1 GCWADGEGSA
11 AAATARGP
19 AGHVRMGPRAVLP
32 LLQAPV
38 GLTRPPVEGAVRI
51 AEYLRLIERHL
62 ATPSGARSFWPARS
76 FAVDPWSTASQLL
89 RWRDATVEAG
99 WRMGAQPAERHEGLP
114 PRLEALRAV

>member
-1 GCWADGEGSA
+1 
-11 AAATARGP
+11 ATLLISLLRP
-19 AGHVRMGPRAVLP
+19 RPPLSSPPRRSSDLHVRMGPRA
-32 LLQAPV
+32 LLQLLQPRL

-51 AEYLRLIERHL
+51 AQYLRLIERHL

-114 PRLEALRAV
+114 PR